1 MRKSV
6 RLVPVNQKLAKLLSI
21 NLKDVP
27 TFAVAH
33 AKQTDF
39 NSQTFYS
46 FSQHASKGET
56 YHYESFKEI
65 FDKEI
70 AKRTELLENYQKSFP
85 VCNQDH
91 LKKSQYENWH
101 FLFGVNF
108 SHSRAKNPKEQLG
121 RL

>member
-1 MRKSV
+1 M
-6 RLVPVNQKLAKLLSI
+6 SI

-27 TFAVAH
+27 IFGEAH
-33 AKQTDF
+33 AKQTNF
-39 NSQTFYS
+39 NSRTFYS

-65 FDKEI
+65 FDKQI
-70 AKRTELLENYQKSFP
+70 AIRTALLENYQKSFP
-85 VCNQDH
+85 VCNQEH

-108 SHSRAKNPKEQLG
+108 SHGPAKIPQEQLG